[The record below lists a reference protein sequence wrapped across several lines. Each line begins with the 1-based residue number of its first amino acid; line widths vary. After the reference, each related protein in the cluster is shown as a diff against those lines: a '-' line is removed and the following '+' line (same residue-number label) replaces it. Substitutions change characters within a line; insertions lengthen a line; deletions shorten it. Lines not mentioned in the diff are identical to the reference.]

1 MEKYEAPEVM
11 TFGELEF
18 EPTAVV
24 HCTTLVTCS
33 GHTGNCSTT
42 VTLDP

>member
-18 EPTAVV
+18 EPTGVV
-24 HCTTLVTCS
+24 FCSTVVSCS
-33 GHTGNCSTT
+33 GHVGHCTVT
-42 VTLDP
+42 VTLDC